1 VDDIIDTRRPAGHS
15 ARSRGPGDRGTWALA
30 HRPQAAREA
39 RQITEGV
46 LARWKVAP
54 EARDLVLLAVSELVT
69 NAVEHAAPPLALHLS
84 RDPHTGQ
91 VHVEVTD
98 GGPAAEEG
106 DWAASCA
113 HGEHGRGLAIID
125 RIAVAHGDGRQTDRA
140 THWADLTIAA

>member
-1 VDDIIDTRRPAGHS
+1 MGDIIDARRSAGRRP
-15 ARSRGPGDRGTWALA
+15 GPVDRGTWALT

-39 RQITEGV
+39 RQITEGA
-46 LARWKVAP
+46 LAQWKVAP

-69 NAVEHAAPPLALHLS
+69 NAVEHAAPPLVLHLS

-113 HGEHGRGLAIID
+113 GGEHGRGLAIID
-125 RIAVAHGDGRQTDRA
+125 RIAVAHGDGRQADRA
-140 THWADLTIAA
+140 TYWADLPVVA